1 MSKPEP
7 LTLAMKNILLSLL
20 FLSILTATSSSSLK
34 AQTVELLAGNTLN
47 GAMNGVLLGG
57 ATMAIS
63 NSDDFYPLQVGLGLG
78 TLYGIGMGAHD
89 IVQGKGKEI
98 LVSGLFNDGSN
109 SSIIVLL
116 DTFYGAAAGS
126 IIVTSI
132 MLVANEPLIDG
143 LQYGAGIGAFAGFGF
158 GIFDTFF
165 LAKRTS
171 SSIASVHQPN
181 NNASGLLGMD
191 FNNGTS
197 LGFVN
202 PTLFSS
208 IELDINTFSKSI
220 NPGVEFLNVR
230 VNF

>member
-1 MSKPEP
+1 
-7 LTLAMKNILLSLL
+7 MKNILLSLL
-20 FLSILTATSSSSLK
+20 FLITVTVIPSTHSK

-63 NSDDFYPLQVGLGLG
+63 NNDDFYPLQVGLGLG

-89 IVQGKGKEI
+89 IIQGGGKEI

-132 MLVANEPLIDG
+132 MLVANEPLIGG

-165 LAKRTS
+165 LAKRTNS
-171 SSIASVHQPN
+171 TVASIYKPN
-181 NNASGLLGMD
+181 KNASGLLGMD
-191 FNNGTS
+191 LNNGTS
-197 LGFVN
+197 LGFMN
-202 PTLFSS
+202 PTLVST
-208 IELDINTFSKSI
+208 INLNETNFSKSI
-220 NPGVEFLNVR
+220 TPGVEFLNVR